1 MKFYK
6 CEICGKI
13 VEMIEEAPVPTV
25 CCGQP
30 MGELHP
36 GTTDG
41 AVEKHL
47 PVVQIDG
54 NAVHVCVGSAEHPMT
69 PEHSI
74 RWIALE
80 TKNGVRQCKALSPD
94 QRPVATFW
102 LDPDDRAEAVYEYC
116 NLHGLWTEEYP
127 FQ

>member
-13 VEMIEEAPVPTV
+13 VEMVEATSVPTI

-30 MGELHP
+30 MEELLP

-47 PVVQIDG
+47 PVVQVDG
-54 NAVHVCVGSAEHPMT
+54 NAEHPMT

-80 TKNGVRQCKALSPD
+80 TKNGVRQCKTLSPD

-102 LDPDDRAEAVYEYC
+102 LDPDDQAEAVYEYC
-116 NLHGLWTEEYP
+116 NLHGLWKEEYP